1 LEEAGYEVKL
11 VGPKE
16 KEKYCS
22 KEGYWAFS
30 DTTFGTIDASQVKC
44 LIIPGHCLFFLSFFF
59 PPAFFF
65 FLLFFSSFLLF
76 FFSQLGG
83 LLCPDRLRRYK
94 ECLQLVSEVKRH
106 GGVIGFICHGA
117 CMLLLPTEIER
128 EDFLIL

>member
-30 DTTFGTIDASQVKC
+30 DTTFQTIDATQVKC
-44 LIIPGHCLFFLSFFF
+44 LIIP
-59 PPAFFF
+59 
-65 FLLFFSSFLLF
+65 
-76 FFSQLGG
+76 GG

-94 ECLQLVSEVKRH
+94 DCLNLVSEVKKN

-117 CMLLLPTEIER
+117 CM
-128 EDFLIL
+128 